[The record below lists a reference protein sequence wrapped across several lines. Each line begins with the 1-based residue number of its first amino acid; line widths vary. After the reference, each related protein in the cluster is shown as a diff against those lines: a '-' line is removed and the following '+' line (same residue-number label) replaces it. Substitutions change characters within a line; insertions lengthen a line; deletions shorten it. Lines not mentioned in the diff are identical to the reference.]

1 MERTKD
7 LQRENRKEN
16 KQKKRKQEEIDSK
29 RDEEDLL
36 GDSYKHVPPDV
47 LSAIQ
52 SICTCFGIG
61 GLYNAKKRKI
71 ESKGGVL
78 ETLKEE
84 WNPLDEIKA
93 LPFEMQQR
101 YAKKISEESFKL
113 SGLIKKNFF
122 LFKKLHEGRSFMKDI
137 TMDVFLKDVKIKP
150 SLAPPDQYVE
160 MGLWRQVMQVNQQIC
175 QEMEQ
180 LDKKLEENDCQVNSE
195 EDTPSK
201 YAEKSEE
208 KEPSMNESKDK
219 TKSFRDYY
227 MEMATSSFGDDLDR
241 LRQEGSLDSQKV
253 EMLINCL
260 ETGKDIWSDLEK
272 KLLQST

>member
-101 YAKKISEESFKL
+101 YTKKISEESYKL
-113 SGLIKKNFF
+113 AGLIKKISF

-180 LDKKLEENDCQVNSE
+180 LDKKLEENDCQDNS
-195 EDTPSK
+195 
-201 YAEKSEE
+201 
-208 KEPSMNESKDK
+208 ESKDK

>member
-47 LSAIQ
+47 LSVIQ

-101 YAKKISEESFKL
+101 YAKKISEESYKL
-113 SGLIKKNFF
+113 AGLIKKISF

-180 LDKKLEENDCQVNSE
+180 LDKKLEENDCQDNSE

-201 YAEKSEE
+201 YTEKSE
-208 KEPSMNESKDK
+208 KEPSMSESKDK

-241 LRQEGSLDSQKV
+241 LRQEGSLDSRKV